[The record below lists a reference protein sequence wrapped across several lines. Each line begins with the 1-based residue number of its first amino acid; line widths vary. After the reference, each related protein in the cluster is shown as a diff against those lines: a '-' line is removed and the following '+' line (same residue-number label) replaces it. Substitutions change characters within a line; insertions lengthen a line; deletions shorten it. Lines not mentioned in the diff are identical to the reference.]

1 MRRITYLLTTTI
13 VLGLAATATGQTVN
27 AGRGDLPLTLPTG
40 YDADT
45 PTPLIILLHGYTS
58 SGEGQDAYMNFSGL
72 VDHYGFMLLAPDGT
86 QEAGERQ
93 NRFWNASAACCNF
106 GGSEV
111 DDSAYVASLIEAV
124 RAGHNVDRQRVYLV
138 GHSNGG
144 FMSYRMAHDHSGMVA
159 AIASLAGADQ
169 SGTRPAPSNP
179 VHVLQIHGTA
189 DGTIAYEGADIGGT
203 GYPSARET
211 VENWAAHNGCDPE
224 GVDAGALDLDRGLEG
239 LESTITRYTA
249 GCRAGGSA
257 ELWSIVGGG
266 HIPELSDHF
275 SALVVEW
282 LFGHPKP

>member
-13 VLGLAATATGQTVN
+13 VFGLAATAVGQTVN
-27 AGRGDLPLTLPTG
+27 AGRGDLPLMLPSG
-40 YDADT
+40 YDANT
-45 PTPLIILLHGYTS
+45 PTPLIVLLHGYTS

-72 VDHYGFMLLAPDGT
+72 VDDYGFMLLAPDGT
-86 QEAGERQ
+86 EEEGGRQ

-111 DDSAYVASLIEAV
+111 DDSGYIASLIEAV
-124 RAGHNVDRQRVYLV
+124 RADHNVDPQRVYLV

-144 FMSYRMAHDHSGMVA
+144 FMSYRMAHDHSGVIA

-169 SGTRPAPSNP
+169 SGTPSAPSDT

-189 DGTIAYEGADIGGT
+189 DATIAYEGAEISGT

-211 VENWAAHNGCDPE
+211 VGNWAAHNGCGGE
-224 GVDAGALDLDRGLEG
+224 GVDAGTLDLDGGIEG
-239 LESTITRYTA
+239 LESTVTRYTA

-257 ELWSIVGGG
+257 ELWSIAEGG
-266 HIPELSDHF
+266 HVPDLSDHF
-275 SALVVEW
+275 SRLVVEW
-282 LFGHPKP
+282 LFGRPKP